1 MRGRISSILVQSG
14 FIERRNQNDF
24 QYRSPFPFNVP
35 FPEIVNPSSP
45 SAFTKA
51 MKYFKVCP
59 SIRVIF
65 TGK

>member
-51 MKYFKVCP
+51 MK
-59 SIRVIF
+59 
-65 TGK
+65 